1 METGKFTKPSPE
13 SSAIRDAARPSLDF
27 DLPDPEGFA
36 SLPTWVS
43 LERMM
48 SGIRQMR
55 AWFPAGIPTAE
66 ERWRA
71 KSSQEFNL

>member
-1 METGKFTKPSPE
+1 MKPSSD

-27 DLPDPEGFA
+27 DLPDPEGFT

-43 LERMM
+43 LERML
-48 SGIRQMR
+48 SGVRQMR

-66 ERWRA
+66 ERWQA
-71 KSSQEFNL
+71 KSTQVFKL